1 MSDLLSN
8 IIAEFEQWRR
18 NKPAKHS
25 PTPLHLRQQ
34 VVALLPHYPRNKI
47 TAGLRISGGQLKQ
60 WCIAIEAPI
69 ESDDFIEL
77 PIAPTPAQP
86 LQLEV
91 NLASGARLCFSG
103 ALDNALITLI
113 LETVKS

>member
-1 MSDLLSN
+1 MSVLLSN
-8 IIAEFEQWRR
+8 TIAAFEQWRR

-25 PTPLHLRQQ
+25 PTPLHLRQRA
-34 VVALLPHYPRNKI
+34 VALLPHYPTSKV
-47 TAGLRISGGQLKQ
+47 TTGLRISGGQLKQ
-60 WCIAIEAPI
+60 WHTEIEAPI

-77 PIAPTPAQP
+77 PIVPTPAQS

-91 NLASGARLCFSG
+91 NLASGAQLCFSG

-113 LETVKS
+113 METVKS

>member
-8 IIAEFEQWRR
+8 AVAAFEQWRS
-18 NKPAKHS
+18 NKPTKSS
-25 PTPLHLRQQ
+25 PIPLHLRQRA
-34 VVALLPHYPRNKI
+34 VALLPHYSTSKI
-47 TAGLRISGGQLKQ
+47 ITGLRISGDQLKR
-60 WCIAIEAPI
+60 WCTVVQAPI

-77 PIAPTPAQP
+77 PIAPMPAQS

-103 ALDNALITLI
+103 ALDNALIALI